1 VKKQLFA
8 AAAAFGVVAS
18 LVATAPAAFA
28 EPVSPGYVAV
38 GSDTLQ
44 DVMNALANGTSV
56 TGSSVRATAQ
66 GQNFGNFDAVEA
78 HFGTANTVKIQV
90 KAGGPLMT
98 RPNGSSAGKT
108 ALSRSINATG
118 TEKYDGV
125 TITGQIDIARSSSKG
140 TESASGLLWTVPFGR
155 DALTYAYKLDTAN
168 AAWENI
174 DKATLTSIFN
184 CTTTTLGGVAVTPVV
199 PQAGSG
205 TRKDFIAILGL
216 TETTLVTV
224 SEGGCVK
231 EGQEHDSSTLLS
243 GELMPMSAAQWVAQ
257 NTGAGVDRRG
267 AGVVV
272 GSPVAGTT
280 AVTGT
285 GSSMVPNPTFYADS
299 TWGRDTVL
307 LVEYARVN
315 SGDPKYDARLADLIG
330 TGAQKLGNISSPL
343 SSSVFAVK
351 KKFGFLAPQTTTGFR
366 QAAS

>member
-1 VKKQLFA
+1 MKKQLIA
-8 AAAAFGVVAS
+8 AATAFGVVAS

-56 TGSSVRATAQ
+56 TGSSVRSTAN
-66 GQNFGNFDAVEA
+66 GQTFGNFDAIEA

-90 KAGGPLMT
+90 KAGGPKIT
-98 RPNGSSAGKT
+98 RPNGSSDGKT
-108 ALSRSINATG
+108 ALSRSI
-118 TEKYDGV
+118 DGAAYKGD

-140 TESASGLLWTVPFGR
+140 TENASGALWTVPFGR

-168 AAWENI
+168 SAWENI

-272 GSPVAGTT
+272 GSPVPGTT

-285 GSSMVPNPTFYADS
+285 GSSMVPNATFYADS

-315 SGDPKYDARLADLIG
+315 SGDPKYDARLADLVS
-330 TGAQKLGNISSPL
+330 TGSQKLGNITGTLPNTAM
-343 SSSVFAVK
+343 AVK
-351 KKFGFLAPQTTTGFR
+351 KKFGFLAPTTTTGFR

>member
-1 VKKQLFA
+1 MKKQLFA

-140 TESASGLLWTVPFGR
+140 TENASGALWTVPFGR
-155 DALTYAYKLDTAN
+155 DALTYAYKLDK
-168 AAWENI
+168 I
-174 DKATLTSIFN
+174 
-184 CTTTTLGGVAVTPVV
+184 
-199 PQAGSG
+199 
-205 TRKDFIAILGL
+205 
-216 TETTLVTV
+216 
-224 SEGGCVK
+224 
-231 EGQEHDSSTLLS
+231 
-243 GELMPMSAAQWVAQ
+243 
-257 NTGAGVDRRG
+257 
-267 AGVVV
+267 
-272 GSPVAGTT
+272 
-280 AVTGT
+280 
-285 GSSMVPNPTFYADS
+285 
-299 TWGRDTVL
+299 GRAHV
-307 LVEYARVN
+307 
-315 SGDPKYDARLADLIG
+315 
-330 TGAQKLGNISSPL
+330 
-343 SSSVFAVK
+343 
-351 KKFGFLAPQTTTGFR
+351 
-366 QAAS
+366 